1 MSVTVTTTPD
11 PLTGPEGSS
20 ATASSATAPPA
31 TAPPATAPPGT
42 VPPATGRPATGRPAT
57 GRAAMVP
64 PARTV
69 PPPAAVRPARATP
82 LSQSTEK
89 WSRRL
94 VIAAWCLLILNVLTF
109 FPKTWSGQ
117 PLVFPIPS
125 VVGKLCTQGSMP
137 AALLLALAVNRRR
150 LIRPNI
156 FLLLV
161 SLFLLGA
168 MLGIFGSAHFGT
180 IYRTFRLAGFVTTLW
195 LLTPWWGRRDLL
207 LLRAHIGA
215 MSVVLGSV
223 LLGLGL
229 SPSDA
234 LGGGRLGGDIWP
246 TPPTQIAEFAAVT
259 MGVVIV
265 LWLCGLFRG
274 WLALAII
281 GPATAVLL
289 LTHTRTALLA
299 MVTGLLVSGLS
310 MITVRARVRKVF
322 TAGFVIVTLAALTLS
337 SVITTWLAR
346 GQSSSQLTQLTGRT
360 DVWTQVVSI
369 PRNLFQVAVGF
380 GLSNKSFNGLPIDS
394 NWLAAYYDQGL
405 WGVGICALILIFLL
419 VAAFFQPQGPM
430 RALALYLVVYV
441 IVASFTET
449 GFSDASTYLLTLT
462 LAASLIAQ
470 PAVRSVMDRRL
481 E

>member
-1 MSVTVTTTPD
+1 MSVTVTTPAA
-11 PLTGPEGSS
+11 P
-20 ATASSATAPPA
+20 AAPPA
-31 TAPPATAPPGT
+31 PSGPAPPA
-42 VPPATGRPATGRPAT
+42 RPAPA
-57 GRAAMVP
+57 
-64 PARTV
+64 
-69 PPPAAVRPARATP
+69 PAAVAPGPARATP

-94 VIAAWCLLILNVLTF
+94 VITAWCLLILNVLTF

-117 PLVFPIPS
+117 PLVIPIPS

-137 AALLLALAVNRRR
+137 AALILALGVNRRR
-150 LIRPNI
+150 LIRPNV

-161 SLFLLGA
+161 TLFLLGA
-168 MLGIFGSAHFGT
+168 ALGIFGSAHFGT
-180 IYRTFRLAGFVTTLW
+180 IYRTFRLAGFIATLW

-215 MSVVLGSV
+215 MSVVLGTV
-223 LLGLGL
+223 LLGLAL

-265 LWLCGLFRG
+265 LWLSGLFRG
-274 WLALAII
+274 WVALSIVV
-281 GPATAVLL
+281 PAMFVLL

-299 MVTGLLVSGLS
+299 MITGLLVSGLS
-310 MITVRARVRKVF
+310 MITVKARVRKVF
-322 TAGFVIVTLAALTLS
+322 TAGAIIVSVAALTLS
-337 SVITTWLAR
+337 SFITTWLAR
-346 GQSSSQLTQLTGRT
+346 GQSSAQLTDLTGRT
-360 DVWTQVVSI
+360 NVWTQLVSI
-369 PRNLFQVAVGF
+369 PRNLFQVAFGF

-405 WGVGICALILIFLL
+405 WGVGICAAILLFLL
-419 VAAFFQPQGPM
+419 VAAFFQPQGPA

-462 LAASLIAQ
+462 LAASLMAQ
-470 PAVRSVMDRRL
+470 PGRQSLMARRL